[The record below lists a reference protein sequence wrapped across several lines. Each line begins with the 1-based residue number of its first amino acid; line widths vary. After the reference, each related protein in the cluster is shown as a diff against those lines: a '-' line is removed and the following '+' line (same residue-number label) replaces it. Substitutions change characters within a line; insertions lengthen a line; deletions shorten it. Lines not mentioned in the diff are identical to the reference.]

1 MDDIVKQAIAKW
13 PNVPHCYGWLALDA
27 RGAWRMRDERTQQ
40 QDLPGDKIRHPA
52 LLDFIRRNYA
62 ADENGCWFFQ
72 NGPQRVY
79 VNLELTP
86 YIARSDPQHGFIT
99 HTGTA
104 LTQIDGAWLCETG
117 VLILQSGA
125 IVAALDDRDIGQCL
139 EQLRI
144 EDRAVSDD
152 QLLAW
157 LAQDSATAPLMLLH
171 AGRQY
176 PLQHLRQADIASRL
190 GFVSAPQSSV

>member
-1 MDDIVKQAIAKW
+1 
-13 PNVPHCYGWLALDA
+13 
-27 RGAWRMRDERTQQ
+27 MRDEGAQQ
-40 QDLPGDKIRHPA
+40 QGLPGDTIRHPA

-62 ADENGCWFFQ
+62 ADESGCWFFQ

-99 HTGTA
+99 HSGTA
-104 LTQIDGAWLCETG
+104 LTQIDHVWLCETG
-117 VLILQSGA
+117 ILILQSGA
-125 IVAALDDRDIGQCL
+125 IIAALDDRDIGPCL
-139 EQLRI
+139 PQLRI

-157 LAQDSATAPLMLLH
+157 LAQDQSTAPLMLLH

-176 PLQHLRQADIASRL
+176 PVQHLRQADIARRF
-190 GFVSAPQSSV
+190 GFIQAPQSSA

>member
-27 RGAWRMRDERTQQ
+27 RGAWRMRDEGAQQ
-40 QDLPGDKIRHPA
+40 QGLSGDTIRHPA

-99 HTGTA
+99 QSGTA
-104 LTQIDGAWLCETG
+104 LTQIDRVWLCETG
-117 VLILQSGA
+117 ILILQSGA
-125 IVAALDDRDIGQCL
+125 IIAALDDRDIGQCL
-139 EQLRI
+139 PQLRI

-157 LAQDSATAPLMLLH
+157 LAEDQSTAPLMLLH
-171 AGRQY
+171 AGHQY
-176 PLQHLRQADIASRL
+176 PVQHLRQADIARRF
-190 GFVSAPQSSV
+190 GFVSVPKSTN